1 MLNMKSLSFYSSM
14 LFFLWLAF
22 SCGSRKEQTP
32 AENKSLEITCSVE
45 KVSADGF
52 MLISE
57 DSAYTIINAESRTA
71 EKARSGQYS
80 VKLVGGYGMGI
91 TIDSL
96 KPNDY
101 VKVSVWKLGGPE
113 KGTLVVTDTATTVF
127 YNAQKLPN
135 KIDENGWER
144 LEQEIL
150 VPENLPG
157 GKLKIYVWNETN
169 EPVYFDDL
177 SIVKRWK

>member
-1 MLNMKSLSFYSSM
+1 MKSLNY
-14 LFFLWLAF
+14 FLYFALIAVMVN
-22 SCGSRKEQTP
+22 SCGTRTEQPP
-32 AENKSLEITCSVE
+32 AENKTLEINCSVE
-45 KVSADGF
+45 KVSKDGA

-57 DSAYTIINAESRTA
+57 DSAYTIINAENRST
-71 EKARSGQYS
+71 EKMRSGQFS
-80 VKLVGGYGMGI
+80 VKLVNGYGLGI
-91 TIDSL
+91 TIGDL

-101 VKVSVWKLGGPE
+101 LKVSVWKFGGPE
-113 KGTLVVTDTATTVF
+113 KGTLVVTDTATTTF

-135 KIDENGWER
+135 KVDEKGWER

-150 VPENLPG
+150 IPDNLPG

-169 EPVYFDDL
+169 DPVYFDDL